1 MLPAEAVDKSKLSG
15 AARVGFPVRIGGSV
29 DHPEAGSLEMWTQ
42 HELEGLFCAGV
53 QTIPQPD
60 FLKCLNAGGHPAY
73 PGPLGRAM
81 IGLFLLA
88 YMVRGDLTRRSVV
101 AVPHRMPRAFRR
113 RTKLETEPS

>member
-53 QTIPQPD
+53 QTIPQHRARISASVSR
-60 FLKCLNAGGHPAY
+60 LAGTPHIQ
-73 PGPLGRAM
+73 GR
-81 IGLFLLA
+81 
-88 YMVRGDLTRRSVV
+88 
-101 AVPHRMPRAFRR
+101 
-113 RTKLETEPS
+113 